1 METTNNHWWN
11 PAQSLNR
18 LLLSPTLAKRGLAMM
33 IDLVI
38 VSALQFAISQVFG
51 VSQGGLA
58 TSSGLSQA
66 LGSTANGAVIGG
78 DGYGIGSSQLAAMP
92 YLWLIVIV
100 VAYFTMFEYLFGATP
115 GKGLLRLRVVSLD
128 GRRLTLRALLTRNIF
143 RLVDTLPLL
152 YIVGG
157 LVAQSTIHEQR
168 VGDIIA
174 NTTVTSLAPRAANDA
189 SDSSARR
196 RVKLKLLLVG
206 VVLAALVGGAGAFQY
221 YGRGPLV
228 IQSWANLYNDQ
239 SATTVTCGAFQPSP
253 FPASYGIGASN
264 FQTPGRIFQYAIGAP
279 QWGNGV
285 VTYPVRMQMWNS
297 AHDAGIGPVQP
308 ILAPSIA
315 AVGTGQD
322 IYNGSITLRWAGP
335 LSGGW
340 VMQSGQLIC

>member
-18 LLLSPTLAKRGLAMM
+18 LLLSPTLAKRGLAMLF
-33 IDLVI
+33 DLAI

-51 VSQGGLA
+51 VSQGGIALPAGWDQMWA
-58 TSSGLSQA
+58 TS
-66 LGSTANGAVIGG
+66 ANGTIIGG
-78 DGYGIGSSQLAAMP
+78 DGYGIGSSQLAAIP
-92 YLWLIVIV
+92 YFWLIIIV
-100 VAYFTMFEYLFGATP
+100 VVYFTLFEYLFGATP
-115 GKGLLRLRVVSLD
+115 GKRLLRLRVVSLD

-143 RLVDTLPLL
+143 RLVDTLPVL

-174 NTTVTSLAPRAANDA
+174 HTTVTQMEPHDA
-189 SDSSARR
+189 SARR
-196 RVKLKLLLVG
+196 GAALKLLLVG
-206 VVLAALVGGAGAFQY
+206 VIFAALIGGAGAFQY

-228 IQSWANLYNDQ
+228 IQSWANLYNNQ
-239 SATTVTCGAFQPSP
+239 SATIVTCGAFQPSP

-297 AHDAGIGPVQP
+297 AHDAGVGPVQP

-315 AVGTGQD
+315 AVGAGQD
-322 IYNGSITLRWAGP
+322 IYSGSITLRWAGP

-340 VMQSGQLIC
+340 VMQRGQLTC